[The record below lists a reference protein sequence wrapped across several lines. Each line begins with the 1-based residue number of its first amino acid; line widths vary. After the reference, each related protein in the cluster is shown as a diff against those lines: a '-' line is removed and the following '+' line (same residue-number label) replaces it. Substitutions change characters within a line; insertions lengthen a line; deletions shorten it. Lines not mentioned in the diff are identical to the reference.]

1 MPLNVRPG
9 VTIGKVKKVTA
20 AVAAGKRMG
29 GVDPMSDLASESD
42 LAWDL
47 VFRQFHRYAR
57 TYGFWPIETPL
68 LEDASLYQQAVGSS
82 EIFTVELPKRSAAL
96 RIDLLPSVLR
106 SYGLRKTP
114 EQNQL
119 SKWLSDGWVSRR
131 QLSGEV
137 ASDYRFNLE
146 VLGAFTHLTE
156 AQTICCVW
164 EYAQSLSLPELTL
177 EVNTVGSQACQ
188 EAYADALKDF
198 LSAHKYELCDECAD
212 HLSNR
217 ILNVFRCQNIDCQ
230 AAVAEAPTA
239 LDFLDQDSNRH
250 FTVLLEA
257 LDELAVPYQLSPHLV
272 GPDGWGKTA
281 VALSAKGR
289 GQRVLLAEGGY
300 HDEMAAAL
308 TGKRVS
314 CFGLTGSL
322 ALARTLVEQSA
333 QPLGREPGSEVFL
346 VPLGELA
353 SKKSL
358 RLFRDLTN
366 EQVSVY
372 DHFGTAGVKNQLKLA
387 EASRAPIALII
398 GQKEAMD
405 DLVILRDVK
414 SGMQEVISSDK
425 IISEV
430 KKRLGK

>member
-1 MPLNVRPG
+1 MGR
-9 VTIGKVKKVTA
+9 VKKVTA

-29 GVDPMSDLASESD
+29 GVDPLADLASESD

-68 LEDASLYQQAVGSS
+68 LEDASLYQQVVGSA
-82 EIFTVELPKRSAAL
+82 EVFGVELPKRSAAV

-131 QLSGEV
+131 QLSGEI

-146 VLGAFTHLTE
+146 ILGTFTHLTE
-156 AQTICCVW
+156 AQAICCVW
-164 EYAQSLSLPELTL
+164 EYAQSLSLSEVAL

-198 LSAHKYELCDECAD
+198 LSVHKYELCDECTD
-212 HLSNR
+212 HLSGR
-217 ILNVFRCQNIDCQ
+217 VLNVFRCQNMDCQ
-230 AAVAEAPTA
+230 TAVAEAPTA
-239 LDFLDQDSNRH
+239 LDFLDQDSNHH
-250 FTVLLEA
+250 FTLLLEA

-289 GQRVLLAEGGY
+289 GQQRVLLAEGGY
-300 HDEMAAAL
+300 HDEMAAVL
-308 TGKRVS
+308 TGKRVP

-322 ALARTLVEQSA
+322 VAARTLVEQSA
-333 QPLGREPGSEVFL
+333 RPLERELRSEVFL

-425 IISEV
+425 IINEV